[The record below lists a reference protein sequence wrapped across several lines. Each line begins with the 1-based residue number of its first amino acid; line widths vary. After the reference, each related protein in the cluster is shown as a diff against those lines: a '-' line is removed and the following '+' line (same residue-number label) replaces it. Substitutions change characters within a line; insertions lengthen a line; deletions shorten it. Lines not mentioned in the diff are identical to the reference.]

1 MKLHRHLSIALVLLC
16 LVLPARF
23 VEAQPRGSAKATRV
37 LVATAKSISF
47 PLAIDALGT
56 AKANES
62 VDIRPKISETIRAI
76 TFEEGQRVEAGQSL
90 VELANEQASAGVAV
104 ATANLADMENQFRR
118 ARNLFDTR
126 AISASELDQRSAQRD
141 AAHAELNAAKARLAD
156 TDIRAPFAGRIGL
169 RYVSLGSLV
178 TPQTVITTLDD
189 TEIIKLDFDVPETW
203 ISRLKRGL
211 TTLARSAAWPEEIF
225 RGQVVSI
232 DTRVDPVSRTVTVRS
247 VVPNSSGRL
256 RPGMFLTVTLLR
268 EDVMALVVPE
278 QAIVPEQSQQF
289 VFVIGDENTI
299 EKREIHT
306 ARRRPGQ
313 VEVVSGLAPGE
324 RVVAEGTQKVRPGS
338 KVEIVG
344 EVVVDIEIDLDI
356 AKAKSNAQGQTGAAP

>member
-1 MKLHRHLSIALVLLC
+1 
-16 LVLPARF
+16 
-23 VEAQPRGSAKATRV
+23 
-37 LVATAKSISF
+37 
-47 PLAIDALGT
+47 
-56 AKANES
+56 
-62 VDIRPKISETIRAI
+62 
-76 TFEEGQRVEAGQSL
+76 
-90 VELANEQASAGVAV
+90 
-104 ATANLADMENQFRR
+104 
-118 ARNLFDTR
+118 
-126 AISASELDQRSAQRD
+126 
-141 AAHAELNAAKARLAD
+141 
-156 TDIRAPFAGRIGL
+156 
-169 RYVSLGSLV
+169 
-178 TPQTVITTLDD
+178 
-189 TEIIKLDFDVPETW
+189 
-203 ISRLKRGL
+203 
-211 TTLARSAAWPEEIF
+211 
-225 RGQVVSI
+225 
-232 DTRVDPVSRTVTVRS
+232 VSRTVTVRA

-313 VEVVSGLAPGE
+313 VEVASGLAPGE

-344 EVVVDIEIDLDI
+344 EVVVDIDLDI